1 MYGLRYYDILL
12 WSRVGHPC
20 FETVGY
26 FYTVHNVEAFPNVY
40 VEQVLGN
47 VEWVSVSFNSE
58 GAMEIKQATVEK
70 YGPPHSSWVEHKQN
84 RMGASFDDQVM
95 MWKGL
100 NVQVVFH
107 SIGSKVDEGSLT
119 AFTSAYEKQSN
130 KNHESG
136 KESIKGIL

>member
-1 MYGLRYYDILL
+1 MAL
-12 WSRVGHPC
+12 
-20 FETVGY
+20 
-26 FYTVHNVEAFPNVY
+26 
-40 VEQVLGN
+40 
-47 VEWVSVSFNSE
+47 
-58 GAMEIKQATVEK
+58 
-70 YGPPHSSWVEHKQN
+70 PHSSWVEHKQN
-84 RMGASFDDQVM
+84 RMGTYFDDQVM